1 MHASFHT
8 GLTTNWGVIGADAT
22 PADIAGAPGTIAPMP
37 LRPTSSTGPQ
47 DSAEPDSTSREWQR
61 RLRISAWLLAVWAA
75 ATFGTTYFARQLD
88 DVTRG
93 WPFSFWMA
101 AQGSLLVYLV
111 LVVVYALRMERIDD
125 DRAAP
130 HVD

>member
-8 GLTTNWGVIGADAT
+8 GLTTNWGVVGAETTDSGS
-22 PADIAGAPGTIAPMP
+22 PRAPGTIVDMP
-37 LRPTSSTGPQ
+37 PSSPSSIGPHGA
-47 DSAEPDSTSREWQR
+47 DAGPGRGDWRR
-61 RLRISAWLLAVWAA
+61 RLRTSGVLLAIWAA

-88 DVTRG
+88 EATRG

-111 LVVVYALRMERIDD
+111 LVVGYALRMERVDD
-125 DRAAP
+125 ERAARN
-130 HVD
+130 VD